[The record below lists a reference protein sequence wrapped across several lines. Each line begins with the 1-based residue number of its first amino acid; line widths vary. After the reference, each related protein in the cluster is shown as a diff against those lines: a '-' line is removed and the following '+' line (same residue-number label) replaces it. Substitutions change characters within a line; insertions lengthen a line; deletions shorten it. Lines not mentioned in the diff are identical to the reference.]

1 MSGLNPTLAEEG
13 RAYIREKRKEIR
25 LVERLV
31 DRVEELELENKSL
44 NLRMDIVRKAR
55 EENEQE

>member
-1 MSGLNPTLAEEG
+1 MAGLNPTLVEEG

>member
-1 MSGLNPTLAEEG
+1 MAGLNPTLAEEG

-44 NLRMDIVRKAR
+44 KLRMDIVMKAR

>member
-55 EENEQE
+55 EQNEQE